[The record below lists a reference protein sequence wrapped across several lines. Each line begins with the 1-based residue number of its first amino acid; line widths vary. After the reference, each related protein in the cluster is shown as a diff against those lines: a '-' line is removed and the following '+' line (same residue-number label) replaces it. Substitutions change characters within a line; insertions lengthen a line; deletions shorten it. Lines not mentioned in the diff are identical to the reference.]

1 MIISTKERS
10 YLLENRREKYLLE
23 YDREEDL
30 DKQIKLLDRIEEIED
45 ELERITL
52 EL

>member
-10 YLLENRREKYLLE
+10 YLLENRREELLLKY
-23 YDREEDL
+23 DEEIDIE
-30 DKQIKLLDRIEEIED
+30 KAARILDRIEEIED

-52 EL
+52 EF